1 MRNAFKVLRRDLTR
15 IRRAPKSWAIII
27 GLLVLPSLYAWVNI
41 IAFWDPYGNADH
53 IKVAIVDQ
61 DEGASTELTGEVN
74 VGEQVVDQLKTND
87 QLGWQFMDHDA
98 AMDAVRSGESYA
110 AIVMP
115 PDFSKDLLTIMT
127 GDFIQPEL
135 EYYTNEKANAIAP
148 KITEVGAST
157 LDTQINS
164 NFAATVAQ
172 TIAEQAEKAGVDT
185 GDWLIDSRNETLSAL
200 DQALATVQATRMSLT
215 ELGDALGPGKDA
227 IGDAKSALQRVDS
240 AMDDVSAAATD
251 TQALVNEVQRDL
263 VGFSE
268 NLSDAYVSGASNLT
282 SATSRLNESVGQ
294 VSAGADAARTALSSA
309 QRDVQAVIAANEALL
324 ATLRPVAAAIPAGVP
339 AKAQAEQVISDLE
352 AQTARDRELLA
363 ALDAAHAGVSNISG
377 QTAAASEAVRAV
389 ERSSAG
395 LHALLADA
403 FPGLNQSMASLSASV
418 GALTTALDSQQT
430 LVGEAVDLLTELESL
445 LDETGTAVSS
455 LDGNLGD
462 IQSDLNTLQTDLD
475 AISAADIWNQVSLLT
490 DLDPESIAAFMGGP
504 VTVHE
509 NDLFP
514 VPAYGSS
521 MAPLFTN
528 LSLWIAGFVL
538 MVLFKLEVD
547 TEDVE
552 GLTVRQAYFG
562 RWLLFAV
569 MNVIQALLVSIG
581 NVLIGV
587 QTANAVVFVVTC
599 VFIGLVYMSIIYALS
614 VSFGYIGKGIAVLLV
629 IMQIPGASGIYPIEM
644 MPEFFRALFPFFPFT
659 YGIDALRETIGGFY
673 HLYYFKYLAVL
684 LLFAALAFFL
694 GLFLRQRLGN
704 FSRLFN
710 TKLASTGLFLSE
722 DVQTLGSRRRLTQLV
737 QALTDKEKLRE
748 VNAKRRH
755 WLDAN
760 HKTVQ
765 RGAVLIGLIGTAVLC
780 AIGLVFPD
788 AKATVLGIWGLLLL
802 LVMGAIVA
810 IEYINQSVMF
820 GTEVLD
826 LPEDEVRRVLAAE
839 EAAIRPDARLDQLE
853 KRGQHA

>member
-1 MRNAFKVLRRDLTR
+1 
-15 IRRAPKSWAIII
+15 
-27 GLLVLPSLYAWVNI
+27 
-41 IAFWDPYGNADH
+41 
-53 IKVAIVDQ
+53 
-61 DEGASTELTGEVN
+61 
-74 VGEQVVDQLKTND
+74 
-87 QLGWQFMDHDA
+87 
-98 AMDAVRSGESYA
+98 
-110 AIVMP
+110 
-115 PDFSKDLLTIMT
+115 
-127 GDFIQPEL
+127 
-135 EYYTNEKANAIAP
+135 
-148 KITEVGAST
+148 
-157 LDTQINS
+157 
-164 NFAATVAQ
+164 
-172 TIAEQAEKAGVDT
+172 
-185 GDWLIDSRNETLSAL
+185 
-200 DQALATVQATRMSLT
+200 
-215 ELGDALGPGKDA
+215 
-227 IGDAKSALQRVDS
+227 
-240 AMDDVSAAATD
+240 
-251 TQALVNEVQRDL
+251 
-263 VGFSE
+263 
-268 NLSDAYVSGASNLT
+268 
-282 SATSRLNESVGQ
+282 
-294 VSAGADAARTALSSA
+294 
-309 QRDVQAVIAANEALL
+309 
-324 ATLRPVAAAIPAGVP
+324 
-339 AKAQAEQVISDLE
+339 
-352 AQTARDRELLA
+352 
-363 ALDAAHAGVSNISG
+363 
-377 QTAAASEAVRAV
+377 
-389 ERSSAG
+389 
-395 LHALLADA
+395 
-403 FPGLNQSMASLSASV
+403 
-418 GALTTALDSQQT
+418 
-430 LVGEAVDLLTELESL
+430 
-445 LDETGTAVSS
+445 
-455 LDGNLGD
+455 
-462 IQSDLNTLQTDLD
+462 
-475 AISAADIWNQVSLLT
+475 
-490 DLDPESIAAFMGGP
+490 
-504 VTVHE
+504 
-509 NDLFP
+509 
-514 VPAYGSS
+514 

-788 AKATVLGIWGLLLL
+788 AKATVLGIWGLLVL

-810 IEYINQSVMF
+810 IEYINESVMF